1 MVLKYFNSNR
11 ISLVW
16 FISLF
21 PLVYWIPSFFSA
33 AYFQPPEVSGVPFGR
48 LILAFNRDFRFLASL
63 VALILIIV
71 NGYMLIQL
79 NTIHIFIPGRTQL
92 PAFLYSALAISITSL
107 HQLTPQLIA
116 SSLLILLLFRILST
130 YKSEGISLNFLDA
143 GLLVSLASLFYFPAV
158 AFFLFLLFALIIL
171 RPFIWREWTFAAIGL
186 VLPYLLLASVYYL
199 VEWPFSGYLTDISAT
214 WHKTEQHF
222 RMREI
227 VNWSYIAVL
236 LIIGSIF
243 MIRAI
248 DSMKIHARKFFLVFL
263 DFFLFSVLIFLIL
276 PGWGIGM
283 VFFTSAPLAYLFSY
297 YFVKCRRHWANE
309 ILFILLLLLLLWQ
322 RF

>member
-21 PLVYWIPSFFSA
+21 PLVYWIPSFFSSG
-33 AYFQPPEVSGVPFGR
+33 YFQPPEVSGVPLGR

-63 VALILIIV
+63 LALVLIIT
-71 NGYMLIQL
+71 NGYLLIHL

-92 PAFLYSALAISITSL
+92 PAFFYSILVISITSL

-143 GLLVSLASLFYFPAV
+143 GLLVSMASLFYFPAV
-158 AFFLFLLFALIIL
+158 VFFLFLLAALILL
-171 RPFIWREWTFAAIGL
+171 RPFIWREWTYTVIGL
-186 VLPYLLLASVYYL
+186 ALPYLFLASVYYL
-199 VEWPFSGYLTDISAT
+199 ANLPVADYLHDISAC
-214 WHKTEQHF
+214 WHKAGHHF
-222 RMREI
+222 SIKEI
-227 VNWSYIAVL
+227 VNLSYVAVV

-243 MIRAI
+243 MMGAI

-263 DFFLFSVLIFLIL
+263 EFFLLSVLIYLIV
-276 PGWGIGM
+276 PGWGMGM
-283 VFFTSAPLAYLFSY
+283 IFFTAVPLAYLFSH
-297 YFVKCRRHWANE
+297 YFVKCRRNWVNE
-309 ILFILLLLLLLWQ
+309 ILFLLLLLLLLWQ